1 MSLAS
6 QLVACEIRDPSGD
19 DMSSGK
25 SELPGSTKKS
35 MEDRLVELEVENSRL
50 QRLVAELLLKNQRL
64 REAQFSSQGN
74 LGNTR

>member
-19 DMSSGK
+19 NVSSGK
-25 SELPGSTKKS
+25 PELPGSTKRS

-50 QRLVAELLLKNQRL
+50 QRLVAELLYKNQRL
-64 REAQFSSQGN
+64 REAQFSPQGN
-74 LGNTR
+74 RGNSR